1 MIHRLV
7 DCPRRDLVAE
17 AAVAAR
23 FASSRSRLSWFLS
36 CRLWCGPLC
45 SGLGGSGTNKWRRD
59 DTVPRTQSRGA
70 HALPQPSAIAPAP
83 PRPTYVVPT

>member
-1 MIHRLV
+1 MIRRLV

-36 CRLWCGPLC
+36 CRLCCGPLC
-45 SGLGGSGTNKWRRD
+45 SGGQGRTSGDVTTLSLAR
-59 DTVPRTQSRGA
+59 SRGA
-70 HALPQPSAIAPAP
+70 PMLSLSPQL
-83 PRPTYVVPT
+83 